1 MGRKGEDFPL
11 RSINDDVK
19 MLESIHADL
28 VSAPCSRYG
37 KGKAVHLEV
46 RSHAERGGDT
56 QFHDSTVPIVSVNVG
71 RLGGE
76 LIAVRIRGPLFQRGH
91 GKRRAGAFQKLQGSI
106 PDGQQERREPQVVD
120 AQDAV
125 YLHLHVLLQ
134 GSKIQGKA
142 EEVFNMKP
150 AHGEGPHGK

>member
-1 MGRKGEDFPL
+1 MLGE
-11 RSINDDVK
+11 
-19 MLESIHADL
+19 
-28 VSAPCSRYG
+28 
-37 KGKAVHLEV
+37 
-46 RSHAERGGDT
+46 
-56 QFHDSTVPIVSVNVG
+56 
-71 RLGGE
+71 
-76 LIAVRIRGPLFQRGH
+76 
-91 GKRRAGAFQKLQGSI
+91 AGAFQKLQGSI

>member
-56 QFHDSTVPIVSVNVG
+56 QFHDSTVPIVAVNVG

-76 LIAVRIRGPLFQRGH
+76 LIAVRIRVSAGPWKEKSRSQEPA
-91 GKRRAGAFQKLQGSI
+91 GKCLLPGNSGCKKFRKDHVPHPAVSCVGGSGSVPETAGKHS
-106 PDGQQERREPQVVD
+106 
-120 AQDAV
+120 
-125 YLHLHVLLQ
+125 
-134 GSKIQGKA
+134 
-142 EEVFNMKP
+142 
-150 AHGEGPHGK
+150 